1 MTDNEWEALDQAAR
15 LAVNILADIH
25 EQNYEGMFERLQDAI
40 EDAEERAWTQG
51 YKTCQEVMKGAPQ
64 PYSGHYAAADFETDR
79 DAI

>member
-1 MTDNEWEALDQAAR
+1 
-15 LAVNILADIH
+15 
-25 EQNYEGMFERLQDAI
+25 MFERLQDAI